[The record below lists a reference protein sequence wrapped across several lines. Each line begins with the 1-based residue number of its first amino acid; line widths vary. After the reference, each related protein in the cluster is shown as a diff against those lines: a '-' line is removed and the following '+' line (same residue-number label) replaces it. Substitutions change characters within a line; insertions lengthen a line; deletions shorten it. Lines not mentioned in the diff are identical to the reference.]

1 MTFLDRPDM
10 TCDHGEIDAT
20 VCDRCNAP
28 PDLENLQRGAADL
41 VADFDDLPDGFEGP
55 TCSICDALGHGYP
68 GAGPCP
74 LEVAD
79 YSDEPWWAQ

>member
-1 MTFLDRPDM
+1 MTKTVNLPD
-10 TCDHGEIDAT
+10 DWYGSDAADT
-20 VCDRCNAP
+20 SE
-28 PDLENLQRGAADL
+28 LENLRAGAADL